1 MENQRKLQK
10 PAVSLATLPT
20 WVHWG
25 QCAATEFGR
34 SDHDVASMWSLDVV
48 IYFGHGV
55 IVPRDSNYTHLLNL
69 TIGRQPCVKQFQ

>member
-1 MENQRKLQK
+1 MQQHPEMVNTYGEPIDIIWKKYKEKHK
-10 PAVSLATLPT
+10 PTESLATLPT

-34 SDHDVASMWSLDVV
+34 PDHDVASMWSLDVV

-55 IVPRDSNYTHLLNL
+55 IVPRDSN
-69 TIGRQPCVKQFQ
+69 